1 MIQILKY
8 RKQIRDILN
17 HGKLREVID
26 NIENKKDRQHI
37 NFTTKHPTI
46 WIYGKIG
53 WMECQLI
60 VDTGAKVLVCMKLM
74 VNLLKLKL
82 KVDKI
87 ITVIAIDE
95 VKQKSL
101 ESVRVVTVKVID

>member
-1 MIQILKY
+1 ML
-8 RKQIRDILN
+8 D
-17 HGKLREVID
+17 HDKLREIMN
-26 NIENKKDRQHI
+26 NIENRWYI
-37 NFTTKHPTI
+37 NFITKYPTI

>member
-1 MIQILKY
+1 
-8 RKQIRDILN
+8 
-17 HGKLREVID
+17 
-26 NIENKKDRQHI
+26 
-37 NFTTKHPTI
+37 
-46 WIYGKIG
+46 
-53 WMECQLI
+53 
-60 VDTGAKVLVCMKLM
+60 M

>member
-1 MIQILKY
+1 
-8 RKQIRDILN
+8 
-17 HGKLREVID
+17 
-26 NIENKKDRQHI
+26 
-37 NFTTKHPTI
+37 
-46 WIYGKIG
+46 
-53 WMECQLI
+53 MECQLI